1 MQNPLQNEDA
11 AFRLVFWTIAY
22 FAPIVVASWI
32 SPWFGFAVF
41 VLASAV
47 VVVLV
52 RRRSGRS
59 TPPPPPGRANVEDTP
74 PDTLGEG

>member
-22 FAPIVVASWI
+22 LAPIVVASWI
-32 SPWFGFAVF
+32 SAWLGVAVF

-52 RRRSGRS
+52 RRRSS
-59 TPPPPPGRANVEDTP
+59 QSAPPPPQGRANVDDTP
-74 PDTLGEG
+74 TDTFGEG